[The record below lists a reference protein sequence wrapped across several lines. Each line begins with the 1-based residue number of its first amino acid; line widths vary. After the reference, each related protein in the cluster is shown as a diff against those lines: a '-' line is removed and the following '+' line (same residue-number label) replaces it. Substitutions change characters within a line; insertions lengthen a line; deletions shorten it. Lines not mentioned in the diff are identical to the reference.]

1 MSVYMISPKRALPLG
16 LITVFALASCNAP
29 RLPIEITGVT
39 SSQPPVV
46 GKLVNLFIEVRS
58 IGDEPN
64 VRVTLSLPPTIY
76 SPEEEMDWQLDLSD
90 DDPITLST
98 EICVLEEGKWF
109 VDVGIASYFDDG
121 EFKYGDLSAIGVVSS
136 ENSAQLLLEK
146 DITFNQAEQTQNAPK
161 VPARVN
167 PSDCVKP

>member
-1 MSVYMISPKRALPLG
+1 MSVSMIRPKRTFPLG
-16 LITVFALASCNAP
+16 LIAVIALASCSAP

-46 GKLVNLFIEVRS
+46 GKLVDLFIEVRS

-76 SPEEEMDWQLDLSD
+76 SPREEMKWQLDLSD

-98 EICVLEEGKWF
+98 EICVLEEGTWL
-109 VDVGIASYFDDG
+109 VDVGIASYFADG
-121 EFKYGDLSAIGVVSS
+121 EFKYGDLRAIGVISS
-136 ENSAQLLLEK
+136 VNSAQLLLEK
-146 DITFNQAEQTQNAPK
+146 DITFSQAEQTQNAPR